1 MEDEDDDD
9 DDERGEYKR
18 KEAKKERIKNEFHF
32 LFILRPSNTWVS
44 YTRYLSYRG
53 HICGTSSNFWDVTL
67 RTLG

>member
-9 DDERGEYKR
+9 ERAEYKR
-18 KEAKKERIKNEFHF
+18 KEAKKKERIKNEFHF

-53 HICGTSSNFWDVTL
+53 HI
-67 RTLG
+67 